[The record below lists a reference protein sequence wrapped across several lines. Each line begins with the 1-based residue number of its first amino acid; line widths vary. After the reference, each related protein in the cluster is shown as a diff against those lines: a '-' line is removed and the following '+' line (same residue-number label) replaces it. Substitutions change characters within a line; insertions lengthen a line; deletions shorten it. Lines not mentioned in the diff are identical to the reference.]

1 MHRSLNFLNASRAA
15 SRLIQPG
22 RAAPWPRRTG
32 FTLIELMI
40 VVAIVALL
48 AAVAY
53 PAYTDSVLKGKRG
66 QGRTALMDMLQQQER
81 YLSQSGSYM
90 SFAAGGT
97 GANGTIRSGNA
108 DVGGQ
113 TIPFKTMSGDNT
125 SSPAYLLGAQA
136 CPGGLLL
143 SECVRVFGQPTFVD
157 AAVSTLQIQSTGLKS
172 CTGSNPSKCWN

>member
-1 MHRSLNFLNASRAA
+1 MARPLNVLDSTGAA
-15 SRLIQPG
+15 SRR
-22 RAAPWPRRTG
+22 RAPECGANRRRSMG

-48 AAVAY
+48 AAIAY
-53 PAYTDSVLKGKRG
+53 PAYTDSVVKGKRG
-66 QGRTALMDMLQQQER
+66 QGRTVLMDLLQQQER

-97 GANGTIRSGNA
+97 GTNGTIRSASA

-113 TIPFKTMSGDNT
+113 TIPFKSISGDDA
-125 SSPAYLLGAQA
+125 SSPAYLLGAEA

-143 SECVRVFGQPTFVD
+143 NECVRVFAQPTFVD
-157 AAVSTLQIQSTGLKS
+157 AAVGTLQIQSTGLKS
-172 CTGSNPSKCWN
+172 CTGSNSAKCWN

>member
-1 MHRSLNFLNASRAA
+1 MERPLNFRNVTGAA
-15 SRLIQPG
+15 SRRCVPECG
-22 RAAPWPRRTG
+22 AKWRRRKG

-53 PAYTDSVLKGKRG
+53 PAYTDSVVKGKRG
-66 QGRTALMDMLQQQER
+66 QGRTVLMDLLQQQER

-108 DVGGQ
+108 DVVGQ
-113 TIPFKTMSGDNT
+113 VIPFKTISGDDA
-125 SSPAYLLGAQA
+125 SSPAYRLGAEA

-143 SECVRVFGQPTFVD
+143 NECVRVFAQPTFVD
-157 AAVSTLQIQSTGLKS
+157 ASVGTLKIQSTGLKS
-172 CTGSNPSKCWN
+172 CTGSNSAKCWN